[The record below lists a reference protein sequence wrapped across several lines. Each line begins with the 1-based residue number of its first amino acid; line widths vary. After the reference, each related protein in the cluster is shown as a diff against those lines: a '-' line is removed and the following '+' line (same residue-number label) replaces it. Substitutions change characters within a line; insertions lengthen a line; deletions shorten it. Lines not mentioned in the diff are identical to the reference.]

1 MKLTITQSICDQR
14 SPAPP
19 VENADLSGQ
28 TVIVVGANTGLGLEA
43 VKHFA
48 KMNAGRIILACRNE
62 AKGKIAIESMYLFL
76 FVHYS
81 ILIVV

>member
-1 MKLTITQSICDQR
+1 MKLTVTQWICEQR
-14 SPAPP
+14 TEAPP
-19 VENADLSGQ
+19 VEHADLSGQ

-62 AKGKIAIESMYLFL
+62 AKGKVAVESMYLFT
-76 FVHYS
+76 VHDF
-81 ILIVV
+81 